1 MGYIMPFQNAV
12 TFEVSNDRNHY
23 QRNVY
28 TILDLLSDVGGL
40 IGVIYPIS
48 YGLALLF

>member
-12 TFEVSNDRNHY
+12 TFEVSSDRNNY
-23 QRNVY
+23 FRNVY

-40 IGVIYPIS
+40 FGAIQPIC
-48 YGLALLF
+48 YGLILLF

>member
-1 MGYIMPFQNAV
+1 MGYNRPFQNAV
-12 TFEVSNDRNHY
+12 TFEVSSDRNNY

-40 IGVIYPIS
+40 VGAISPIS
-48 YGLALLF
+48 YGLILLF